1 MEIKYIKSSHF
12 KRLWISII
20 LVSVVLAS
28 NSCSNE
34 ESIVV
39 TFYPG
44 VQEFYKR
51 VIPPVFEE
59 ATDKPLDTLYISK
72 EIYMKLK
79 EYASSEE
86 AFEHSNNIDVR
97 LLMTIDTTKTYFG
110 MFRYGY
116 NPSNKVQEM
125 EYLIKSISNYYNF
138 FLRDELNNYYCQEIR
153 KYGIPKDYHYIDL
166 SKAQV
171 KREYYRYLLL
181 VE

>member
-1 MEIKYIKSSHF
+1 MTKIYRIIALF
-12 KRLWISII
+12 IISTCI
-20 LVSVVLAS
+20 
-28 NSCSNE
+28 SCCNEHEME

-39 TFYPG
+39 TYFPG
-44 VQEFYKR
+44 LPEFYKK
-51 VIPPVFEE
+51 VTPPVFESVI
-59 ATDKPLDTLYISK
+59 DKPHDTLYISK
-72 EIYMKLK
+72 EIYTKLK
-79 EYASSEE
+79 EYASSKE

-110 MFRYGY
+110 MFPYGY
-116 NPSNKVQEM
+116 NPSDKVLEM
-125 EYLIKSISNYYNF
+125 EYLIKSVSNYYNF
-138 FLRDELNNYYCQEIR
+138 LSRDELNNYYFQEIR

>member
-1 MEIKYIKSSHF
+1 MTKIYRIIALF
-12 KRLWISII
+12 IISTCI
-20 LVSVVLAS
+20 
-28 NSCSNE
+28 SCCNEHEME

-72 EIYMKLK
+72 KIYTKLK

-110 MFRYGY
+110 MFPYGY

-138 FLRDELNNYYCQEIR
+138 FSRDELNNYYFQEIR
-153 KYGIPKDYHYIDL
+153 KYGIPKDYHYIDR
-166 SKAQV
+166 SKFRV
-171 KREYYRYLLL
+171 IRRYYRYLLL

>member
-1 MEIKYIKSSHF
+1 MTTIYKIIALF
-12 KRLWISII
+12 IISICI
-20 LVSVVLAS
+20 
-28 NSCSNE
+28 SCSSEHEME

-72 EIYMKLK
+72 EIYTKLK
-79 EYASSEE
+79 EYASSKE
-86 AFEHSNNIDVR
+86 AFEHSNKVDVR

-110 MFRYGY
+110 MFPYGY
-116 NPSNKVQEM
+116 NPSDKVQEM
-125 EYLIKSISNYYNF
+125 EYLIKSVSNYYNF
-138 FLRDELNNYYCQEIR
+138 ISRDNLDNYYCQEIS
-153 KYGIPKDYHYIDL
+153 KYGIPKEYHYIDL

>member
-1 MEIKYIKSSHF
+1 MTKIYKIIALF
-12 KRLWISII
+12 II
-20 LVSVVLAS
+20 LICI
-28 NSCSNE
+28 SCSSAPEME

-153 KYGIPKDYHYIDL
+153 KYGIPKDYHYIDR
-166 SKAQV
+166 SKFRV
-171 KREYYRYLLL
+171 IRRYYRYLLL

>member
-1 MEIKYIKSSHF
+1 MTAIYKIIALFILSIC
-12 KRLWISII
+12 ISC
-20 LVSVVLAS
+20 
-28 NSCSNE
+28 CSEHEME

-59 ATDKPLDTLYISK
+59 VTDKPLDTLYISK
-72 EIYMKLK
+72 EIYTKLK

-110 MFRYGY
+110 MFPYGY
-116 NPSNKVQEM
+116 NPSDKVQEM
-125 EYLIKSISNYYNF
+125 EYLIKSVSNYYNF
-138 FLRDELNNYYCQEIR
+138 FLRDELNNIYCQEIS
-153 KYGIPKDYHYIDL
+153 KYGIPKDYHYIDR
-166 SKAQV
+166 SKFQV
-171 KREYYRYLLL
+171 IRRYYRYLLL

>member
-1 MEIKYIKSSHF
+1 MTTFYKIIALFIISSC
-12 KRLWISII
+12 I
-20 LVSVVLAS
+20 
-28 NSCSNE
+28 SCSSE
-34 ESIVV
+34 HDMKDSIVV

-110 MFRYGY
+110 MLPYSY
-116 NPSNKVQEM
+116 NPSDKVQEM
-125 EYLIKSISNYYNF
+125 EYLIKSVSNYYNF
-138 FLRDELNNYYCQEIR
+138 ISRDNLDNYYCQEIS
-153 KYGIPKDYHYIDL
+153 KYGIPKDYHYIDR
-166 SKAQV
+166 SKFRV